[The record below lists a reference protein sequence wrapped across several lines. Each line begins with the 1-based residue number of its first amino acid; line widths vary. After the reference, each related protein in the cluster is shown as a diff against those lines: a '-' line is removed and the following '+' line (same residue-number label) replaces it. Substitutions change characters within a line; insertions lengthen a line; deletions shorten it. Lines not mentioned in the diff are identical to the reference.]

1 METSPLEQAATG
13 FVISPLGQRC
23 SMHWA
28 QTELNRLGYKIESQ
42 TLCGLDFLA
51 TRQGQ
56 KFAVRAQLSG
66 SPGLSALLEL
76 EGARRYYDC
85 AHALVLHTG
94 PLSREAAEAASLL
107 EMKLEQLSPSAQH
120 LGPWLAQ
127 QGGQFPEELI
137 RQVLEKLYAG
147 ESLSREALN
156 ELAGAR
162 ASNALIGLLSELPQV
177 EFGGYP
183 ASLRL
188 RLQNPPQ
195 QISLQDLGYQG
206 FQTFQELFE
215 DVSKIPLQPGV
226 YVVEW
231 SGGEP
236 DFLARGSGGRSK
248 GDPNV
253 PVSLLRAQWIG
264 EASIL
269 YVGKAGASGSK
280 ATLRSRVKQMLEFG
294 QGKPAKHYGGRYLW
308 QLRQAPSLMLAW
320 KSGDPTQLEQE
331 LLSQFTAYYGRL
343 PYANLQE

>member
-1 METSPLEQAATG
+1 
-13 FVISPLGQRC
+13 
-23 SMHWA
+23 MHWA
-28 QTELNRLGYKIESQ
+28 ENELNRLGYTIESQ
-42 TLCGLDFLA
+42 TPCGADFLA
-51 TRQGQ
+51 VRQGT

-85 AHALVLHTG
+85 AHSLLLHTV
-94 PLSREAAEAASLL
+94 PLSSEASEAASRL
-107 EMKLEQLSPSAQH
+107 EMKLEQLSFSAEQA
-120 LGPWLAQ
+120 GSWLAQ
-127 QGGQFPEELI
+127 QSGQFPAELL
-137 RQVLEKLYAG
+137 REALERLYAG
-147 ESLSREALN
+147 HSLTREALN

-162 ASNALIGLLSELPQV
+162 ASNALIGLLTQLPQI

-183 ASLRL
+183 ASLHL
-188 RLQNPPQ
+188 RHQHSTR
-195 QISLQDLGYQG
+195 QIDLHDFGYQG
-206 FQTFQELFE
+206 FRTFQELFE
-215 DVSKIPLQPGV
+215 DVSEIPLQPGV

-231 SGGEP
+231 GGGEP
-236 DFLARGSGGRSK
+236 DFLTHGSGGRSK

-253 PVSLLRAQWIG
+253 PVSLLRAQWIS

-308 QLRQAPSLMLAW
+308 QLRQAPSLRLAW
-320 KSGDPTQLEQE
+320 KSGEPAQLEQE
-331 LLSQFTAYYGRL
+331 LLPQFTAYYGRL